1 MDLNNNSDSDEN
13 ADDELSD
20 FTDEDLDELGIKK
33 ITFVNIGQYMLHLSN
48 VNNENSDSSST
59 STSDEERRR
68 KVFLAIGKQ
77 MHNNEENSEEDLIM
91 ECISDSDDIFYLSD

>member
-1 MDLNNNSDSDEN
+1 MDLNNSSDSDEN

-20 FTDEDLDELGIKK
+20 FTDEDLDDLGIKK

-48 VNNENSDSSST
+48 ANNESSDSST
-59 STSDEERRR
+59 SSDEERRR